1 MIKGVPINRKSR
13 SSEFSEKSDVIQLKT
28 ITAFPLN
35 IGDTIWCCGPAFV
48 HCSEGMSMKNIKSF
62 LLPVDS
68 SKKQSGSNN
77 DSIRSKESWNLPAD
91 IIPSRSTDLAPL
103 KQREYSSGE

>member
-1 MIKGVPINRKSR
+1 
-13 SSEFSEKSDVIQLKT
+13 
-28 ITAFPLN
+28 
-35 IGDTIWCCGPAFV
+35 
-48 HCSEGMSMKNIKSF
+48 MKNIKSF